1 MTLHSTGLDH
11 QMLVLGRYV
20 CIASPQHISSWT
32 LNNLCRLLCVV
43 VVTVSCCSCCS
54 SVIVYIHN
62 YRSTTTKLHNNNN
75 SNNNKKFN
83 LHKLFNLCSDYFCC
97 YHVILLFLFLFIEND
112 RWTTTTKTTQ
122 SILHKLLFLQ
132 EFTSPIHIPMYD
144 LPLQQLNMK
153 WTNIYKADLM
163 KYCSWPPD
171 TSTKVYICI
180 FSIACPQNVKP
191 TLCITVNVKL
201 TWCSTAPDH

>member
-1 MTLHSTGLDH
+1 
-11 QMLVLGRYV
+11 MLLLLLLFHVVL
-20 CIASPQHISSWT
+20 
-32 LNNLCRLLCVV
+32 VV
-43 VVTVSCCSCCS
+43 HLSLYT
-54 SVIVYIHN
+54 HN
-62 YRSTTTKLHNNNN
+62 YRWTTTKLHNNNN
-75 SNNNKKFN
+75 SNSNKKFN

-153 WTNIYKADLM
+153 WTNIYKTDLM

-171 TSTKVYICI
+171 ASTRGVHLHLLNCI
-180 FSIACPQNVKP
+180 SSKCQANLMHDCKYQAD
-191 TLCITVNVKL
+191 LM
-201 TWCSTAPDH
+201 